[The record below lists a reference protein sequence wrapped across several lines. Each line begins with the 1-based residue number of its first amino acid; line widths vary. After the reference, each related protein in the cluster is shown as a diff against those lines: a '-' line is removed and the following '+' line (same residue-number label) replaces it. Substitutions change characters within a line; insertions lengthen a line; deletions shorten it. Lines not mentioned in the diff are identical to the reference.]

1 MPSFS
6 ILASDRSTGKETVL
20 ELDAPNETEAVD
32 EALSRGLQVKKVR
45 ATSVPSS
52 TEPAHVMSS
61 WSPSRPRDLS
71 DAIARGVFAGLS
83 SMVMVVAWIS
93 FLFGPF
99 NVGLLS
105 AASITLVCAVL
116 VGFDRLRR

>member
-1 MPSFS
+1 
-6 ILASDRSTGKETVL
+6 
-20 ELDAPNETEAVD
+20 
-32 EALSRGLQVKKVR
+32 
-45 ATSVPSS
+45 
-52 TEPAHVMSS
+52 MSS

-116 VGFDRLRR
+116 VGCDRLRR